1 MEDLNSNPNLSVDE
15 IYGPLN
21 QKNGIDVM
29 YTYDYGYDIAV
40 TGKSSINTNN
50 TLNQNL
56 QTLGIDLSES
66 RWGTY
71 IYEQI
76 TTTNNGLLSVVKD
89 SSKYK
94 FVKDSDGS
102 NPEIIH
108 ELDRPTE
115 SGSSKGPKQ
124 LLEAADGSLYYVLEH
139 QFYKDSI
146 DWQIDYSVVK
156 VLTDKSVQTTTLTSR
171 TFPKR

>member
-1 MEDLNSNPNLSVDE
+1 MEDLNSNPNLSVTQ
-15 IYGPLN
+15 IYGGKLLN

-40 TGKSSINTNN
+40 LGTSSINTNN

-56 QTLGIDLSES
+56 QNLGIDLSES

-71 IYEQI
+71 IYDQI
-76 TTTNNGLLSVVKD
+76 TTTNNGLLSVVRE

-102 NPEIIH
+102 NPEIIY
-108 ELDRPTE
+108 ELGIKAR
-115 SGSSKGPKQ
+115 G
-124 LLEAADGSLYYVLEH
+124 
-139 QFYKDSI
+139 
-146 DWQIDYSVVK
+146 
-156 VLTDKSVQTTTLTSR
+156 DKCIR
-171 TFPKR
+171 A